1 MDCYDRRMM
10 TRKVLSL
17 LLLMSGVCAHADT
30 ALQDFLS
37 TSLSAARDK
46 AQLPAV
52 AAVVQIGGKIEAQ
65 AVIGVRQLDRPE
77 PAAIDD
83 RWHLGSDTKAM
94 TATMIARLSERG
106 LLGFDETMAQVFPGI
121 ASRMDPAF
129 RKVTMKQLLSHT
141 SGLAP
146 LAMDSEMAVFV
157 PVVARDKG
165 VRAQRAAVVV
175 YYLTKPP
182 ASKVGEFKYSNLG
195 YTIAGAAAEA
205 RTGYSWE
212 ELIESE
218 VWEPLGIK
226 RAGFGAPGKSDK
238 VDQPRGHER
247 INGKLVALQPDDPA
261 SDNPRAIGPAGTAN
275 MALDDWLLFVQ
286 DQLDGLRGRGKLLKP
301 ETYKLLQTPVT
312 KNYALGW
319 GVMRNKDGTTSLLTH
334 MGSNGYWVSD
344 ARIYPRHDI
353 VILTVMNAGGDNGEG
368 AAREIGKALQ
378 EKLKP
383 FD

>member
-1 MDCYDRRMM
+1 
-10 TRKVLSL
+10 
-17 LLLMSGVCAHADT
+17 MSGVCAHADT

-37 TSLSAARDK
+37 TSLNAARDK

-77 PAAIDD
+77 PAAIGD

-106 LLGFDETMAQVFPGI
+106 VLGFDETMAQVFPGI
-121 ASRMDPAF
+121 VSRMDPAF
-129 RKVTMKQLLSHT
+129 RDVTVKQLLSHT

-146 LAMDSEMAVFV
+146 LAKDSEMAVFV

-218 VWEPLGIK
+218 VWKPLGIK
-226 RAGFGAPGKSDK
+226 RAGFGAPGKRDK
-238 VDQPRGHER
+238 VDQPRGHDR

-261 SDNPRAIGPAGTAN
+261 SDNPRAVGPAGTAN
-275 MALDDWLLFVQ
+275 MSLDDWLLFVQ
-286 DQLDGLRGRGKLLKP
+286 DQLDGPRGRGKLLKP
-301 ETYKLLQTPVT
+301 ETYQLLQTPVT

-344 ARIYPRHDI
+344 ARIYPRRDI

-368 AAREIGKALQ
+368 AAREIGRALQ